1 MDEMQKKKKKKKT
14 RKACD
19 IYMDFQIV
27 VAAEIMICC
36 NVDGQ
41 SSVLDSW
48 TSRVLVLM
56 ITRPTL
62 MIKWDVHV
70 EVRVGWAC
78 GFEGLL

>member
-41 SSVLDSW
+41 SSVLDS
-48 TSRVLVLM
+48 
-56 ITRPTL
+56 
-62 MIKWDVHV
+62 
-70 EVRVGWAC
+70 
-78 GFEGLL
+78 